1 MLIIRWQVFACKSYD
16 IDSSQNILCFLQLLE
31 MRFVMN
37 PTKSFMHKDQQ
48 QQPQGESQ
56 RTLYIP
62 YIQSLSERLEK
73 TCALLKVTAVLQP
86 LAILKPQN
94 TLKPLERMKKT
105 IPEDK
110 KKTVIYQ
117 VTCKIPRCTV
127 VRRRK
132 L

>member
-1 MLIIRWQVFACKSYD
+1 
-16 IDSSQNILCFLQLLE
+16 
-31 MRFVMN
+31 
-37 PTKSFMHKDQQ
+37 MHKDQQ

-73 TCALLKVTAVLQP
+73 TCALLKVTAILQP